1 MSKIRFKKVDVTSEA
16 VDKLTKIFSNFSHI
30 MKIADHYNIYKDLF
44 GQGFFR
50 PYLDLNVQYMDQNKI
65 QKVFHGNKLSASL
78 VC

>member
-1 MSKIRFKKVDVTSEA
+1 MSNIRFKKADVTSET

-50 PYLDLNVQYMDQNKI
+50 PCLDLNVWYMDQNKN